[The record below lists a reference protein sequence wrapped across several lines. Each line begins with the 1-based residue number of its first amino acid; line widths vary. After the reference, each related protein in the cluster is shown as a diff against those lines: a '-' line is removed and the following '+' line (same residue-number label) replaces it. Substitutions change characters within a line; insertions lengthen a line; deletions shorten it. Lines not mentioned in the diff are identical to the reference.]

1 MMKQN
6 FQNRLLMLSL
16 LWLFLSMAQPA
27 NAAKENT
34 ETCTDL
40 GETVVTATRSARA
53 ADELY
58 ADVEV
63 VTRQDLEKTTAT
75 TLENA
80 LRGLPGLDN
89 RGSSSQSWWFT
100 TNIRGI
106 GGGKRSLLM
115 MDGVPLNSALTGFA
129 YPLRTDLFSV
139 EQVEVVKGSFSSL
152 YGSNAMG
159 GVINII
165 SRQRKKDGIE
175 TNVRGYG
182 GQYGFAEG
190 GTSVLGKK
198 GKLSFNL
205 DAAWQYFDNQYRR
218 DDNLSYSY
226 RSGKFTKKYEKITD
240 GEFDTK
246 KLFGRFDY
254 KMNDVSSL
262 CFSGNFARNE
272 SANGMSDYQPVTRDL
287 GDSRH
292 DFYFLNLSGTTRILN
307 DLNLEMRI
315 YSNHD
320 ETDSLREHIVNNPD
334 YVSSGSTG
342 MGGMGGMGSSMGMGG
357 SSDVSPYLYLVGDIE
372 HWGRDTGI
380 QLKGTKALGQRHIFT
395 TGVDYSFM
403 QGFWEN
409 TEEDGT
415 IIDRTMD
422 ENMSNVAGYL
432 QDEIN
437 VTDNFIAT
445 LGCRYDINSESEN
458 AFSPKLG
465 LFYRLNNTISFRGS
479 VGKAFRAPN
488 LNELYTPTWMMIPG
502 IPFES
507 NPDLEPEEIWS
518 YDLGTTI
525 SLPCNL
531 EFSFTAFYSKAENLI
546 SNPISMGVMRYEN
559 LDEVET
565 DGFEA
570 GISGHITDWLG
581 LHLNT
586 TYTHSVEKGYGRLD
600 NVPLYQANAGITT
613 HHALNDLFSLC
624 TSLDLRYSDET
635 LYTDNMSG
643 NSIVVDD
650 YTVLDVAA
658 SLRYKEGINLKLA
671 IHNLTDEEYAIHGSK
686 LGPSRYVW
694 AGLELTL

>member
-1 MMKQN
+1 
-6 FQNRLLMLSL
+6 
-16 LWLFLSMAQPA
+16 
-27 NAAKENT
+27 
-34 ETCTDL
+34 
-40 GETVVTATRSARA
+40 
-53 ADELY
+53 
-58 ADVEV
+58 
-63 VTRQDLEKTTAT
+63 
-75 TLENA
+75 
-80 LRGLPGLDN
+80 
-89 RGSSSQSWWFT
+89 
-100 TNIRGI
+100 
-106 GGGKRSLLM
+106 
-115 MDGVPLNSALTGFA
+115 
-129 YPLRTDLFSV
+129 
-139 EQVEVVKGSFSSL
+139 
-152 YGSNAMG
+152 
-159 GVINII
+159 
-165 SRQRKKDGIE
+165 
-175 TNVRGYG
+175 
-182 GQYGFAEG
+182 
-190 GTSVLGKK
+190 
-198 GKLSFNL
+198 
-205 DAAWQYFDNQYRR
+205 
-218 DDNLSYSY
+218 
-226 RSGKFTKKYEKITD
+226 
-240 GEFDTK
+240 
-246 KLFGRFDY
+246 
-254 KMNDVSSL
+254 
-262 CFSGNFARNE
+262 
-272 SANGMSDYQPVTRDL
+272 
-287 GDSRH
+287 
-292 DFYFLNLSGTTRILN
+292 
-307 DLNLEMRI
+307 
-315 YSNHD
+315 
-320 ETDSLREHIVNNPD
+320 
-334 YVSSGSTG
+334 
-342 MGGMGGMGSSMGMGG
+342 
-357 SSDVSPYLYLVGDIE
+357 
-372 HWGRDTGI
+372 
-380 QLKGTKALGQRHIFT
+380 
-395 TGVDYSFM
+395 M

-465 LFYRLNNTISFRGS
+465 LVLPAQQHDKLQGLRGQRPS
-479 VGKAFRAPN
+479 ERPTSTNFIPH
-488 LNELYTPTWMMIPG
+488 TWMMIPG